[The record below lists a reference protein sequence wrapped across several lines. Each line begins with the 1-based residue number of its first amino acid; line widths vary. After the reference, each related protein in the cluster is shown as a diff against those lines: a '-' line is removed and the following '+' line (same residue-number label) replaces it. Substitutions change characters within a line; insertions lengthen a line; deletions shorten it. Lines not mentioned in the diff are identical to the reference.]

1 MDNIV
6 NITDV
11 NGVKGTDGPY
21 FSVPSIVSS
30 SVVTESVLCEHSACF
45 DLLGLTYSDLS
56 DGSLEFT
63 ETSEFNSFQSKKR
76 FMEDNG
82 IRPTH
87 PYDFYRDVFPPG
99 SFERLHH
106 QEDCKPNGIV
116 QIIRKDNDRRS
127 KAVILTDGLEQLK
140 SCVLDND
147 FVITSPIS
155 YFGHSRKSK
164 NASML
169 HALTLDI
176 DYVEEQHIEHMLE
189 HFGEEARYAVIP
201 TPTYL
206 INSGHGVHLYY
217 VFDKPIPLYKQNQV
231 NLLGLK
237 KYLIDLIWTKY
248 NSSQPSK
255 KECLSLF
262 QGFRMVGSKSK
273 LGACRVT
280 AYKINNHKC
289 TFDWLARFDRALKP
303 KFEHFITFGKTGLS
317 IEEAKEKYPDWY
329 ERRVVKGEPKR
340 IANWKPNRALY
351 DWWFNRAIKEIEE
364 GHRYFGVMTLAI
376 FAAKCGISK
385 EELESDALELQEE
398 FETKGKE
405 AFTVDDMK
413 SALAA
418 YKEEYRTFT
427 RQAIERITGLEIP
440 ANKRNGRK
448 QEQHVQIMTATRD
461 IIYPNKEWINREGR
475 PKGSGTKQELVL
487 NYKNEHPKATQREIA
502 KALGVSPTTVNKW
515 LKMN

>member
-1 MDNIV
+1 MD

-11 NGVKGTDGPY
+11 DSTASTGSPY
-21 FSVPSIVSS
+21 FEVPWICTVSDPS
-30 SVVTESVLCEHSACF
+30 DVCRAHFGMPST
-45 DLLGLTYSDLS
+45 DLLYFTSDDDSHWLS
-56 DGSLEFT
+56 
-63 ETSEFNSFQSKKR
+63 TSELEQFMAKKR
-76 FMEDNG
+76 FLEGNG
-82 IRPTH
+82 IRPVH
-87 PYDFYRDVFPPG
+87 PFDFYRDVFPAG
-99 SFERLHH
+99 SFERLGH
-106 QEDCKPNGIV
+106 QEDCKPNGIA
-116 QIIRKDNDRRS
+116 QIIRKDDDKRS
-127 KAVILTDGLEQLK
+127 KAVIITDGLEQLE
-140 SCVLDND
+140 SCVLYND

-155 YFGHSRKSK
+155 YFGRSRKSK

-189 HFGEEARYAVIP
+189 HFGEEVHYAVIP

-280 AYKINNHKC
+280 AYKMNNHKC
-289 TFDWLARFDRALKP
+289 TFDWLAGFDRALKP
-303 KFEHFITFGKTGLS
+303 KFEHFITYGKTGLS
-317 IEEAKEKYPDWY
+317 LKEAKEKYPDWY
-329 ERRVVKGEPKR
+329 ERRVVKGEPKQ
-340 IANWKPNRALY
+340 IANWRPNRRLY

-405 AFTVDDMK
+405 PFTVEDMK

-440 ANKRNGRK
+440 ANKRNGLKQDKHLYLARRRK
-448 QEQHVQIMTATRD
+448 EDM
-461 IIYPNKEWINREGR
+461 KELGIEFKFPEGR
-475 PKGSGTKQELVL
+475 PKGSGTKKDLIL
-487 NYKNEHPKATQREIA
+487 DYKEEHPKATQREIA
-502 KALGVSPTTVNKW
+502 SALNVSPTTVNKW
-515 LKMN
+515 VKAARENA

>member
-1 MDNIV
+1 MSNIV
-6 NITDV
+6 DNALLDDTAPAHCPYFELPWVTDV
-11 NGVKGTDGPY
+11 FAPSDDQREALELNCPEDVY
-21 FSVPSIVSS
+21 FMSDDSYYW
-30 SVVTESVLCEHSACF
+30 
-45 DLLGLTYSDLS
+45 LL
-56 DGSLEFT
+56 
-63 ETSEFNSFQSKKR
+63 TSEYNQFVAKKR
-76 FMEDNG
+76 RLESNG
-82 IRPTH
+82 IRPVH
-87 PYDFYRDVFPPG
+87 PYDFYRDVFPPC

-317 IEEAKEKYPDWY
+317 IDEAKEKYPDWY